1 VSRIS
6 TIVSEAERNQH
17 VDDHKNF
24 SNKFSFLL
32 ALIVFLS
39 AYIIFQGFNTLDEL
53 STTSYTNKS
62 LSLEMVERE
71 INGNTINLAVI
82 EDDFSELAPIDLR
95 GINLMESSVEPTVTK
110 TVTAPVSTTNHKVTV
125 QNKKVIK
132 HTPKKVLITSQDGSS
147 LSFIKKKFYATNNA
161 IFSMKLA
168 EKFYASKKY
177 EKALKWSLITNEI
190 DSKNEKSWLM
200 FAEIKDKMGRK
211 QDAINAL
218 NQYLK
223 YENSS
228 KAKQL
233 LKKIK
238 KSV

>member
-1 VSRIS
+1 VSRIN

-17 VDDHKNF
+17 VDDNKNF
-24 SNKFSFLL
+24 TNKFSFLL

-39 AYIIFQGFNTLDEL
+39 AYIIMQDFNTLDEL
-53 STTSYTNKS
+53 SMPSYD
-62 LSLEMVERE
+62 LEMVERE
-71 INGNTINLAVI
+71 INGNSIDLAVI
-82 EDDFSELAPIDLR
+82 EDDFSELASIDLK
-95 GINLMESSVEPTVTK
+95 GINLMPNEAPVKTATVTP
-110 TVTAPVSTTNHKVTV
+110 VTKAHQTSTAKVSSRKIV
-125 QNKKVIK
+125 KPSK
-132 HTPKKVLITSQDGSS
+132 KKVLITSQDGSS

-200 FAEIKDKMGRK
+200 FAKIKDKMGRK

-228 KAKQL
+228 KAKKL